1 MAERFDYLI
10 VGSGLAGICF
20 AEHLRRAG
28 KRFLLFSDESQQA
41 SEVAGGLYNP
51 LILKRFTLA
60 HNAAEQLDYAIPFYE
75 DLSKFLGLELDIKM
89 RTFRIM
95 HSVAEHNTWFEARDQ
110 RGYSRFMSDRF
121 EPVNNPHIEA
131 PFKLA
136 EVLETGRLDTKLLR
150 TAYIDYLKR
159 VLCFRSERF
168 NYERLE
174 IADGYV
180 KYDDVVATKLV
191 FAEGYGL
198 KANPFFNYLPLN
210 GTKGELLL
218 IRCPGLSETRVLK
231 SGVFIIPLGNDLY
244 RVGSTYKWKDKTNVP
259 TEEAKAELLEKLKK
273 FLTLPFEVMDH
284 VAGVRPTVTD
294 RKPLVGRHPQYANL
308 FVLNGFGSRGVMIG
322 PLAAHQLLQFIET
335 NSSLPEDESIDRFAS
350 LYSSQFPDHTE

>member
-1 MAERFDYLI
+1 MAERFDYII

-20 AEHLRRAG
+20 AEHLRRSG

-60 HNAAEQLDYAIPFYE
+60 HNAAQQLDFAIPFYE
-75 DLSKFLGLELDIKM
+75 ELSRFLGVTLDSKIQ
-89 RTFRIM
+89 TFRIM
-95 HSVAEHNTWFEARDQ
+95 HSAAEHNTWFEARDQ
-110 RGYSRFMSDRF
+110 KGYSRFMSDHF

-150 TAYIDYLKR
+150 TTYIDYLTST
-159 VLCFRSERF
+159 RSIRLESF
-168 NYERLE
+168 DYQRLE
-174 IADGYV
+174 IADDFIT
-180 KYDDVVATKLV
+180 YDDIRATNLV

-198 KANPFFNYLPLN
+198 TLNPLFNYLPLN

-218 IRCPGLSETRVLK
+218 IRCPGLGETRVLK
-231 SGVFIIPLGNDLY
+231 SGVFIIPLGDDLY
-244 RVGSTYKWKDKTNVP
+244 RVGSTYKWKDKTNLP
-259 TEEAKAELLEKLKK
+259 TEESKAELVEKLKK
-273 FLTLPFEVMDH
+273 FLTLPFEVIDH

-294 RKPLVGRHPQYANL
+294 RKPLVGRHPHYRKL

-322 PLAAHQLLQFIET
+322 PLAAYQLFECIEKGT
-335 NSSLPEDESIDRFAS
+335 ALPKDESIDRFAM
-350 LYSSQFPDHTE
+350 LWPLQHLDHTE